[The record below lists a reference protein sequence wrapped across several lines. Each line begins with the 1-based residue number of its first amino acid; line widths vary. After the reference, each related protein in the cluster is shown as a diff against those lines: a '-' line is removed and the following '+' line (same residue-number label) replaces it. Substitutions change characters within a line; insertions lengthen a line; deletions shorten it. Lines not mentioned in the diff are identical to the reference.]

1 MSKTVKPSWSFP
13 VTKTA
18 IAVLVTCAIMTIF
31 CFSIYFLKEEQRT
44 LAASQK
50 RISWLKFESRVSNFP
65 ATKTALRF
73 WLLLLLKQ
81 IFCFSIYFLNAGSFA
96 KANLMVL
103 CQFFFFYFFL
113 LLFAKVV
120 QSMWRAL
127 HQWAVVFERMMS
139 V

>member
-1 MSKTVKPSWSFP
+1 MP
-13 VTKTA
+13 
-18 IAVLVTCAIMTIF
+18 
-31 CFSIYFLKEEQRT
+31 
-44 LAASQK
+44 AASQK
-50 RISWLKFESRVSNFP
+50 RISWLKFEPRVSNFP

-81 IFCFSIYFLNAGSFA
+81 IFCFSIYF
-96 KANLMVL
+96 
-103 CQFFFFYFFL
+103 FL

-127 HQWAVVFERMMS
+127 HQWAVVFERMIS